1 MSEKKRDPFMG
12 LDRQLLTGRRD
23 PVQQS
28 QDPQPKI
35 SQASEPPLSQETK
48 SVNTHDSNQD
58 SVISP
63 DHLIT
68 IQAIRRAVRARGNE
82 QSIHRLTNEEK
93 RALKE
98 LVYNYDVEGTRTSEN
113 EITRI
118 AINYLI
124 VDHKQRGKDSV
135 LAQVLAAINE

>member
-28 QDPQPKI
+28 QDPQPKT
-35 SQASEPPLSQETK
+35 SQASEPALSQETK
-48 SVNTHDSNQD
+48 SVNTHNSNQD

-82 QSIHRLTNEEK
+82 QSIHRFTNEEK

-98 LVYNYDVEGTRTSEN
+98 LVYNYDVEGIRTSEN

-124 VDHKQRGKDSV
+124 ADHKQRGKDSV